1 MLICYK
7 YDSDQ
12 SAFDPM
18 HEKTFI
24 DDSGRQKIV
33 QRTYASPF
41 SNEID
46 RLILLKKKINIVPI
60 YFFK

>member
-12 SAFDPM
+12 SAFDSM
-18 HEKTFI
+18 HEKTVI

-41 SNEID
+41 SNEIN
-46 RLILLKKKINIVPI
+46 RLIFLKKKD
-60 YFFK
+60 